1 MALTE
6 NEKKTLIEVV
16 TLATAT
22 SNDKLITSI
31 EKQTKVNTQLFDEL
45 KVQTGELKL
54 ITAKVTNG
62 MSSNISLI
70 KADVEKIVKDTSDK
84 DGILPKL
91 YSTIKYA

>member
-6 NEKKTLIEVV
+6 NEKNKVIELV

-31 EKQTKVNTQLFDEL
+31 EKQTKVNTQLFDEM
-45 KVQTGELKL
+45 KVQTHELKI

-62 MSSNISLI
+62 MSGNIAAI
-70 KADVEKIVKDTSDK
+70 KSDVAEIKQDTSAK
-84 DGILPKL
+84 DGILNKM
-91 YSTIKYA
+91 YSSLKYG